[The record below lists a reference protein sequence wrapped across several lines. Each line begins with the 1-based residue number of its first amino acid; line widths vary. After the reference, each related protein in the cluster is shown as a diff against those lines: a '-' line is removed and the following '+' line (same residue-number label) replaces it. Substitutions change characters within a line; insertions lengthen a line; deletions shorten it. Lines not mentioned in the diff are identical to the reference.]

1 MSTMVELVRAL
12 NRYLKGVLN
21 RAKRPGS
28 GLYNRAQREIHNR
41 RTRSTLVR
49 ESRLLTKRLA
59 PATGF
64 IADRYTAHDEIG
76 LGGSDPL
83 HYVWAALSPKMA
95 GRSRPNRV
103 FRPRSILSLR
113 LANRS
118 DGAAFR
124 SARGRTQGPN
134 FQQNTACNLAF

>member
-1 MSTMVELVRAL
+1 MVELVRAL

-95 GRSRPNRV
+95 GRSRPNRGFRLRSF
-103 FRPRSILSLR
+103 FRPTVAQAPLR
-113 LANRS
+113 FGLT
-118 DGAAFR
+118 
-124 SARGRTQGPN
+124 SARYRTQTAH
-134 FQQNTACNLAF
+134 FDQNTASVSVF